1 MLKVTRAQHPDR
13 KCAVTEDGW

>member
-1 MLKVTRAQHPDR
+1 MLKITRAQHPDR